1 MTLPEPERMHTSS
14 FARGGSSSRTRA
26 VLSSSARAT
35 VSTEAVD
42 PARALASKMGPIRL
56 TSAMQRGSPVTS
68 TEPKRTV
75 SHRQLP
81 TLKNLEGALDEV
93 EGPSSSAAADMDRSK

>member
-1 MTLPEPERMHTSS
+1 MSLPEPERMHTSS
-14 FARGGSSSRTRA
+14 FARGGSSSRRA
-26 VLSSSARAT
+26 VISSTRPS
-35 VSTEAVD
+35 VSTEAGD
-42 PARALASKMGPIRL
+42 AGRQLASKMGPIRL

-81 TLKNLEGALDEV
+81 TLKSLEGALNEV
-93 EGPSSSAAADMDRSK
+93 DGQSAPVEESDK

>member
-1 MTLPEPERMHTSS
+1 MTLPEPERMHTAS
-14 FARGGSSSRTRA
+14 FARGGSSSRRAVISGTRA
-26 VLSSSARAT
+26 A

-81 TLKNLEGALDEV
+81 SLKNLEGALDEV
-93 EGPSSSAAADMDRSK
+93 EGSSADVEQSK